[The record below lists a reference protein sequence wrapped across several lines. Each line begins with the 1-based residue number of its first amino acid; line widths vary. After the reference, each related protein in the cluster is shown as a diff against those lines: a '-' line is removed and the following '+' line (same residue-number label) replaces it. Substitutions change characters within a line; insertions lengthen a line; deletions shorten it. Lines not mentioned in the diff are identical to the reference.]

1 MQRMGLPSLTD
12 NCQKQ
17 RTSQYHHLFD
27 KKIMNQENSLNHW
40 ESNFYRARHGIN
52 NVMEVAM
59 ITVAVHIATFIPFP
73 LQLKVWI
80 NP

>member
-40 ESNFYRARHGIN
+40 ESNFYRARHGSSNDHSCSTHCYIH
-52 NVMEVAM
+52 
-59 ITVAVHIATFIPFP
+59 TIPFAAEGLNKP
-73 LQLKVWI
+73 LV
-80 NP
+80 NT